1 MDSFTHAPSSTVFLT
16 KLIRL
21 SAVAVHVFA
30 VMAETSSFAQIPAFP
45 GAEGAGAFATGGRP
59 NALYGGMVYH
69 VTNLEPDPAGTIPG
83 SLRYGLKNENFWV
96 NPPSWPLPGF
106 FDINNPE
113 SFEVPPRIIVFDVG
127 GVIDLSESGD
137 VDIAPMN
144 ITLAGQTAP
153 GGITLYGAEF
163 NPGSK
168 TQWTDPL
175 FSEASHK
182 TGNMILR
189 NFAVRTHDQAEKDGL
204 WLPATNSIADHISLS
219 WYTDEGLSITDA
231 AFDVT
236 VQHSIIGPGWNVVG
250 DGDGSQ
256 LEGSTPMA
264 DISIHHNLYIHND
277 ARIPRL
283 GEKEGPGVEVDF
295 RNNVVYNWDAS
306 EAGYSVNGEPHFT
319 NFVNNYY
326 IGGADNDGNDNIF
339 SSAGALA
346 RIYQSGNLLD
356 RNFNGTADGA
366 DLGWAPFTGFESQ
379 QSSPISIPHGV
390 TQTPEEALDT
400 IINYAGAN
408 WWDRHELDERAIDQL
423 QTYGQGSVAQTGEVL
438 TGSEINAND
447 LASVTNLPIQNRP
460 AGWDTD
466 NDGMPNFW
474 EVKRGLNPAVADWD
488 SDDDNDGYVN
498 LEEYINE
505 LAAWPAPDEI
515 VFNNGNS
522 RFAEINNWSI
532 TRPNPGE
539 SPTTTH
545 WQPSRFD
552 VAVINS
558 GTVVVDAPGQ
568 VAGTVRLGS
577 SPGDTATL
585 NITDGWLEI
594 KDESVGPG
602 EGTLIVGADPAASA
616 AVNLSGGKLM
626 VKTLTKGA
634 GGSFHF
640 SGGTLSA
647 ETIEF
652 DLVND
657 GGTIDPGSS
666 PGVTEILGDLT
677 INAGS
682 LSIEI
687 GGTDPG
693 NSFDQLQILGSATL
707 AGTLHVSLLD
717 DFEILAGTLFEI
729 LNITG
734 TRSGEFEG
742 LSEGSLV
749 GNFGE
754 DLFITYL
761 AGDGNDVAL
770 FTQAAQ
776 SGDFDSDGDT
786 DGSDFLAWQQ
796 NPSVGSFADWQ
807 ATYGTLRPFAT
818 GTAVPEPSTA
828 LLLLAILLSGCAVRK
843 SPIVHSTRF
852 HCECNGLK
860 IAN

>member
-1 MDSFTHAPSSTVFLT
+1 MLDWRLFLGLYQFFSAALQMSRLTPRSFSLARRKFRSFALLILVALPSGNL
-16 KLIRL
+16 
-21 SAVAVHVFA
+21 
-30 VMAETSSFAQIPAFP
+30 FAQIPAFP

-59 NALYGGMVYH
+59 NAEYGGMVYH
-69 VTNLEPDPAGTIPG
+69 VTTLDPDPTGTIPG

-127 GVIDLSESGD
+127 GVIDLSGSGD

-144 ITLAGQTAP
+144 VTLAGQTAP

-175 FSEASHK
+175 FNPASHK

-189 NFAVRTHDQAEKDGL
+189 NFAVRTHDPAEKDGL
-204 WLPATNSIADHISLS
+204 WFPATNSIADHVSLS

-236 VQHSIIGPGWNVVG
+236 VQHSIIGPGWNVIG

-264 DISIHHNLYIHND
+264 DISIHHNLYLHND

-283 GEKEGPGVEVDF
+283 GEKDGPGVEVDF

-306 EAGYSVNGEPHFT
+306 EAGYSVNGEPHFS

-356 RNFNGTADGA
+356 RNFNGVADGT

-423 QTYGQGSVAQTGEVL
+423 QTYGQGSVTQTGEVL
-438 TGSEINAND
+438 TGAVIDADD
-447 LASVTNLPIQNRP
+447 LASVTDMPMQTRP
-460 AGWDTD
+460 VSWDTD
-466 NDGMPNFW
+466 NDGMPNHW
-474 EVKRGLNPAVADWD
+474 EIKRGLNPDVADWD
-488 SDDDNDGYVN
+488 ADDDNDGYVN

-505 LAAWPAPDEI
+505 IAAWPAPDEI
-515 VFNNGNS
+515 VFNNGNA

-539 SPTTTH
+539 APTTTH

-552 VAVINS
+552 VAVIDN
-558 GTVVVDAPGQ
+558 GTAVVDAVGQ
-568 VAGTVRLGS
+568 YAGTVRLGS
-577 SPGDTATL
+577 NPGDNATL
-585 NITDGWLEI
+585 NITDGWLQI
-594 KDESVGPG
+594 KDQTVGPG
-602 EGTLIVGADPAASA
+602 EGSLIIGADPTATAI
-616 AVNLSGGKLM
+616 VNLSGGKL
-626 VKTLTKGA
+626 VAKTIAKGD
-634 GGSFHF
+634 GGTFNF
-640 SGGTLSA
+640 TGGTLSA
-647 ETIEF
+647 ETVEF

-657 GGTIDPGSS
+657 GGTIDPGTS
-666 PGVTEILGDLT
+666 PGITEILGDLT
-677 INAGS
+677 IISGS
-682 LSIEI
+682 IVIEL

-693 NSFDQLQILGSATL
+693 NGFDQLQILGDATL
-707 AGTLHVSLLD
+707 GGTLDVSLLD
-717 DFEILAGTLFEI
+717 DFQLAAGATFEI
-729 LNITG
+729 LDIAG
-734 TRSGEFEG
+734 SMFGEFEG
-742 LSEGSLV
+742 LGEGALV

-754 DLFITYL
+754 DLYITYL
-761 AGDGNDVAL
+761 AGDGNDIAL
-770 FTQAAQ
+770 FTLAAQ
-776 SGDFDSDGDT
+776 SGDFDADGDV
-786 DGSDFLAWQQ
+786 DGNDFLAWQR
-796 NPSVGSFADWQ
+796 NPSVGDLSDWL
-807 ATYGTLRPFAT
+807 ATYAT
-818 GTAVPEPSTA
+818 VGSLASGVAVPEPSTA
-828 LLLLAILLSGCAVRK
+828 LLLCTIPLTLCRRK
-843 SPIVHSTRF
+843 RTNR
-852 HCECNGLK
+852 
-860 IAN
+860 